1 MAWKHE
7 ILVLPLCGLTVTAA
21 GTRVKAFCM
30 SDTRCC
36 GATYFPNSEWLLS
49 CTFFFSPCEALEGSK
64 FRVVQPT
71 RLFPWTLLFLLQKGY
86 VWFSE
91 ALERGDFCLAP
102 VLLRRCAAL
111 AGVISTR
118 KPQKWVGSC
127 VCWKKKNKQKKT
139 TRSKCTA
146 VNLVQR
152 QNQAFFLSPLFCFP
166 SFFFPWTLIHFLLWH
181 WNDVLLVYSFNVTLG
196 KMHPLNFALN
206 LATALFLK
214 TDSIQVQ

>member
-127 VCWKKKNKQKKT
+127 VCWKKNKQKNP

-152 QNQAFFLSPLFCFP
+152 QNQAFFFIAFVLLSLL
-166 SFFFPWTLIHFLLWH
+166 FFPWTLINFLLWH

>member
-127 VCWKKKNKQKKT
+127 VCWKKKQTKKNHT
-139 TRSKCTA
+139 IKVHCSESSSETKPG
-146 VNLVQR
+146 
-152 QNQAFFLSPLFCFP
+152 FFLSPLFCFP
-166 SFFFPWTLIHFLLWH
+166 SFFFPWTLINFLLWH

>member
-7 ILVLPLCGLTVTAA
+7 VLVLPLCGLTVTAA

-36 GATYFPNSEWLLS
+36 RATYFPNSEWLLS

-111 AGVISTR
+111 AGVISTC

-127 VCWKKKNKQKKT
+127 VCWKKNQTKKKT

-152 QNQAFFLSPLFCFP
+152 QNQAFFYRLCSAFP
-166 SFFFPWTLIHFLLWH
+166 PFFSMNSNKL
-181 WNDVLLVYSFNVTLG
+181 
-196 KMHPLNFALN
+196 FALT
-206 LATALFLK
+206 LKWCFTSLF
-214 TDSIQVQ
+214 I

>member
-7 ILVLPLCGLTVTAA
+7 VLVLPLCVLTVTAA

-30 SDTRCC
+30 SATRCC
-36 GATYFPNSEWLLS
+36 RATYFPNSEWLLS

-111 AGVISTR
+111 AGVISTC

-127 VCWKKKNKQKKT
+127 VCWKKTTKKT

-152 QNQAFFLSPLFCFP
+152 QNQA
-166 SFFFPWTLIHFLLWH
+166 SFFFIAF
-181 WNDVLLVYSFNVTLG
+181 VLLSL
-196 KMHPLNFALN
+196 
-206 LATALFLK
+206 LFFHEL
-214 TDSIQVQ
+214 